1 MKASPNFL
9 FLLFG
14 RRAILSSAT
23 MWEAILYPPIFV
35 RLIDLSLSF
44 LFGWKCENISP
55 LQKLA
60 AYPHLYSFSSTKSIV
75 HWFQIIRN
83 GKFQMYDDDVRGPFS
98 FSDSSK
104 YYKVAKFPTRNIKT
118 PIVLVYGGSDSLV
131 DIDVMLKELPKH
143 TQVKE
148 VPHYE
153 HLDFLWAADVE
164 EHVHPVVFDALEKS
178 TRGARFDVS
187 GEYARAGID
196 ELLQLPTAM
205 MAKKYQGS
213 EEGEDYDSGKKH
225 SASRAEATH
234 TPNSSRTRLLSA
246 AASHSYGAVAS
257 SLSAKNTA
265 PPTSS
270 QPATDRATRPEGWW
284 SSDDDRGESTEPATS
299 VGDAPAS
306 AVAAGDAGKGGAL
319 GEEVAQAVLPAGE
332 DELGGI
338 GGIFGRTRKKK
349 KKVRRGEDDE

>member
-1 MKASPNFL
+1 
-9 FLLFG
+9 
-14 RRAILSSAT
+14 

-143 TQVKE
+143 TQVKQ

-164 EHVHPVVFDALEKS
+164 DHVHPVVFDALEKS
-178 TRGARFDVS
+178 TAAGARPDVPDA
-187 GEYARAGID
+187 YMRASSDTI
-196 ELLQLPTAM
+196 LQQPVATAV
-205 MAKKYQGS
+205 KKRGQDD
-213 EEGEDYDSGKKH
+213 EEGRDGDDAPTPDDEDVRRGERYSQ
-225 SASRAEATH
+225 SILEVVATH
-234 TPNSSRTRLLSA
+234 APNSSRTRLLSA
-246 AASHSYGAVAS
+246 ASHATDLATASPIPRAGK
-257 SLSAKNTA
+257 LTP
-265 PPTSS
+265 PPTSSS
-270 QPATDRATRPEGWW
+270 QPATDRATNRSSSRPEGWW
-284 SSDDDRGESTEPATS
+284 SSDEDNGRGESTEPATP
-299 VGDAPAS
+299 VGDVPAS
-306 AVAAGDAGKGGAL
+306 AVDATDAGKGGAA
-319 GEEVAQAVLPAGE
+319 GDWVAR
-332 DELGGI
+332 GGVEF
-338 GGIFGRTRKKK
+338 GRAEGGRTRKT
-349 KKVRRGEDDE
+349 KKVQQVDD

>member
-1 MKASPNFL
+1 
-9 FLLFG
+9 
-14 RRAILSSAT
+14 

-104 YYKVAKFPTRNIKT
+104 YYKVAKFPSRNIKT

-143 TQVKE
+143 TQVQR

-164 EHVHPVVFDALEKS
+164 DHVHPVVFEALEKS
-178 TRGARFDVS
+178 TASARSESDAYMHAGGDTLPQQPAATAVRKVAPGEEDGEYGDVS
-187 GEYARAGID
+187 EEDARALDD
-196 ELLQLPTAM
+196 ENLRR
-205 MAKKYQGS
+205 
-213 EEGEDYDSGKKH
+213 GKKH
-225 SASRAEATH
+225 PQPVPPMEATH
-234 TPNSSRTRLLSA
+234 TPNSSRTRLFSA
-246 AASHSYGAVAS
+246 TAHVPDATTGSSPARAV
-257 SLSAKNTA
+257 KHTP
-265 PPTSS
+265 PPTTLS
-270 QPATDRATRPEGWW
+270 QPATDRTINTSSSRPEGWW
-284 SSDDDRGESTEPATS
+284 SSDDDDNGHGESAATP
-299 VGDAPAS
+299 VDDASAS
-306 AVAAGDAGKGGAL
+306 AVDVRNDGA
-319 GEEVAQAVLPAGE
+319 GEEVAARAVLPAY
-332 DELGGI
+332 DAAI
-338 GGIFGRTRKKK
+338 GGRSETGERTRKKK
-349 KKVRRGEDDE
+349 KKVQKGEY